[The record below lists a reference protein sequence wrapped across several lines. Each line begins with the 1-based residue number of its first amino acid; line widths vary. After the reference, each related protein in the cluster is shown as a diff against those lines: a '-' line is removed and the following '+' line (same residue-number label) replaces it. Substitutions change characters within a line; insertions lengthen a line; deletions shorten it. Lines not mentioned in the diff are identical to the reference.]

1 VSEPLT
7 SSAHEAALLAKA
19 VADYALFMLDPEG
32 DVRSWSPG
40 AERIKGYA
48 AAEIVGQHFSCFF
61 TDADREVGVPQR
73 VLAIAAERGRY
84 EGECLIVR
92 NDGSTFWAS
101 LVVEPI
107 RDDAGRLIGYANIGR
122 DITEHKLA
130 EERLLGEQA
139 KYRAIIESAVDGIV
153 VIDERLTVQAFNRA
167 AEMIFGYA
175 ADEVIGHNV
184 SHLMPEPDRSRH
196 DGYIADYRQTRKA
209 KIIGVRREVTGQR
222 KDASVFALDLSIAE
236 WHAGGQRYFTGIV
249 QDITARKE
257 AETKMQQTVAMLH
270 RAQKMEA
277 VGRITGGVAHDFNNI
292 LQVMIGSLDL
302 ADALTAG
309 NEELRRLLSAIRRGA
324 VRAER
329 VTQQLLAFSRQQ
341 PLHPEEVN
349 VSAHMREA
357 VDLFARTLRGDIYV
371 EVDFPS
377 DLWPIM
383 IDVSQLDLAVLN
395 VAVNAR
401 DAMPN
406 GGTFKISAR
415 NATYQG
421 LTLEQGNHGLDGSYV
436 VMTLSDTGVGIAP
449 DVLPHVF
456 EPFFTTKDVG
466 KGTGLGLSQVYGFAL
481 QSGGVATVTS
491 NVGQGTCI
499 TLYLPALDHVTHVG
513 TPDETAATTSNK
525 GTVLVVEDDADVA
538 ELATKVLK
546 DAGYAVAQA
555 EHAPAALTALASGA
569 PIDLVFSDIV
579 LPHGMNGITFAHE
592 VRTLYPKL
600 PVLLTTGYAEA
611 LADAEIE
618 GLTILRKPYPRQ
630 DLLGVIDSML
640 GGRNVVT
647 ARGGLMVSEVTPATA
662 VEGHGLP
669 VRAADHD
676 LGRP

>member
-1 VSEPLT
+1 MSEPLT
-7 SSAHEAALLAKA
+7 SPTYQSALLAKA
-19 VADYALFMLDPEG
+19 VADCALFMLDPEG
-32 DVRSWSPG
+32 RVRSWSPG

-48 AAEIVGQHFSCFF
+48 AAEIIGQHFSCFF
-61 TDADREVGVPQR
+61 TDADRQAGAPQR
-73 VLAIAAERGRY
+73 VLATAAEHGRY
-84 EGECLIVR
+84 EEEGVFVR
-92 NDGSTFWAS
+92 NAGSTFWAS

-107 RDDAGRLIGYANIGR
+107 RDDTGQLIGYANITR
-122 DITEHKLA
+122 DISQRKLV

-139 KYRAIIESAVDGIV
+139 KYRAIIETAVDGIV
-153 VIDERLTVQAFNRA
+153 VIDERAIVQAFNRA
-167 AEMIFGYA
+167 AEMIFGYS

-184 SHLMPEPDRSRH
+184 SCLMPEPDRSQH
-196 DGYIADYRQTRKA
+196 DGYIANFRRTGEA
-209 KIIGVRREVTGQR
+209 KIIGARREVTGQR
-222 KDASVFALDLSIAE
+222 KDGSVFALDLSIAE
-236 WHAGGQRYFTGIV
+236 WHAGGQRYFTAIV
-249 QDITARKE
+249 HDITARKAADE
-257 AETKMQQTVAMLH
+257 NMKRTIAMLH
-270 RAQKMEA
+270 RAQKMEV

-292 LQVMIGSLDL
+292 LQVMIGSLDM
-302 ADALTAG
+302 ADALTGG
-309 NEELRRLLSAIRRGA
+309 NEELRRLLSAVRRGA

-341 PLHPEEVN
+341 PLHPQEVD
-349 VSAHMREA
+349 VSLHMREA

-371 EVDFPS
+371 EVDLPG

-383 IDVSQLDLAVLN
+383 IDASQLDLAVLN
-395 VAVNAR
+395 IAVNAR

-421 LTLEQGNHGLDGSYV
+421 LTIEQGNHGLDGSYV
-436 VMTLSDTGVGIAP
+436 VMTLSDTGEGIAP

-481 QSGGVATVTS
+481 QSGGVATVAS
-491 NVGQGTCI
+491 KVGQGTII
-499 TLYLPALDHVTHVG
+499 TLYFPALDHGAHVG
-513 TPDETAATTSNK
+513 APDGTAETTSTM

-579 LPHGMNGITFAHE
+579 LPRGMSGITLAHE

-611 LADAEIE
+611 LADAEVE
-618 GLTILRKPYPRQ
+618 GLTILRKPYHRQ

-640 GGRNVVT
+640 RGRNAVPPPAPV
-647 ARGGLMVSEVTPATA
+647 RGAGSRAGMVSEVAPA
-662 VEGHGLP
+662 
-669 VRAADHD
+669 AAIE
-676 LGRP
+676 

>member
-1 VSEPLT
+1 MSEPLT
-7 SSAHEAALLAKA
+7 SPTYQSALLAKA
-19 VADYALFMLDPEG
+19 VADCALFMLDPEG
-32 DVRSWSPG
+32 RVRSWSPG

-48 AAEIVGQHFSCFF
+48 AAEIIGQHFSCFF
-61 TDADREVGVPQR
+61 TDADRQAGAPQR
-73 VLAIAAERGRY
+73 VLATAAEHGRY
-84 EGECLIVR
+84 EGEGVFVR
-92 NDGSTFWAS
+92 NAGSTFWAS

-107 RDDAGRLIGYANIGR
+107 RDDTGQLIGYANITR
-122 DITEHKLA
+122 DISQRKLV

-139 KYRAIIESAVDGIV
+139 KYRAIIETAVDGIV
-153 VIDERLTVQAFNRA
+153 VIDERAIVQAFNRA
-167 AEMIFGYA
+167 AEMIFGYS

-184 SHLMPEPDRSRH
+184 SCLMPEPDRSQH
-196 DGYIADYRQTRKA
+196 DGYIANFRRTGEA
-209 KIIGVRREVTGQR
+209 KIIGARREVTGQR
-222 KDASVFALDLSIAE
+222 KDGSVFALDLSIAE
-236 WHAGGQRYFTGIV
+236 WHAGGQRYFTAIV
-249 QDITARKE
+249 HDITARKAADE
-257 AETKMQQTVAMLH
+257 NMKRTIAMLH
-270 RAQKMEA
+270 RAQKMEV

-292 LQVMIGSLDL
+292 LQVMIGSLDM
-302 ADALTAG
+302 ADALTGG
-309 NEELRRLLSAIRRGA
+309 NEELRRLLSAVRRGA

-341 PLHPEEVN
+341 PLHPQEVD
-349 VSAHMREA
+349 VSLHMREA

-371 EVDFPS
+371 EVDLPG

-383 IDVSQLDLAVLN
+383 IDASQLDLAVLN
-395 VAVNAR
+395 IAVNAR

-421 LTLEQGNHGLDGSYV
+421 LTIEQGNHGLDGSYV
-436 VMTLSDTGVGIAP
+436 VMTLSDTGEGIAP

-481 QSGGVATVTS
+481 QSGGVATVAS
-491 NVGQGTCI
+491 KVGQGTII
-499 TLYLPALDHVTHVG
+499 TLYFPALDHGAHVG
-513 TPDETAATTSNK
+513 APDGTAETTSTM

-579 LPHGMNGITFAHE
+579 LPRGMSGITLAHE

-611 LADAEIE
+611 LADAEVE
-618 GLTILRKPYPRQ
+618 GLTILRKPYHRQ

-640 GGRNVVT
+640 RGRNAVPPPAPV
-647 ARGGLMVSEVTPATA
+647 RGAGSRAGMVSEVAPAAA
-662 VEGHGLP
+662 VE
-669 VRAADHD
+669 
-676 LGRP
+676 

>member
-1 VSEPLT
+1 MSEPLT
-7 SSAHEAALLAKA
+7 SPTYQSALLAKA
-19 VADYALFMLDPEG
+19 VADCALFMLDPEG
-32 DVRSWSPG
+32 RVRSWSPG

-48 AAEIVGQHFSCFF
+48 AAEIIGQHFSCFF
-61 TDADREVGVPQR
+61 TDADRQAGAPQR
-73 VLAIAAERGRY
+73 VLATAAEHGRY
-84 EGECLIVR
+84 EGEGVFVR
-92 NDGSTFWAS
+92 NAGSTFWAS

-107 RDDAGRLIGYANIGR
+107 RDDTGQLIGYANITR
-122 DITEHKLA
+122 DISQRKLV

-139 KYRAIIESAVDGIV
+139 KYRAIIETAVDGIV
-153 VIDERLTVQAFNRA
+153 VIDERAIVQAFNRA
-167 AEMIFGYA
+167 AEMIFGYS

-184 SHLMPEPDRSRH
+184 SCLMPEPDRSQH
-196 DGYIADYRQTRKA
+196 DGYIANFRRTGEA
-209 KIIGVRREVTGQR
+209 KIIGARREVTGQR
-222 KDASVFALDLSIAE
+222 KDGSVFALDLSIAE
-236 WHAGGQRYFTGIV
+236 WHAGGQRYFTAIV
-249 QDITARKE
+249 HDITARKAADE
-257 AETKMQQTVAMLH
+257 NMKRTIAMLH
-270 RAQKMEA
+270 RAQKMEV

-292 LQVMIGSLDL
+292 LQVMIGSLDM
-302 ADALTAG
+302 ADALTGG
-309 NEELRRLLSAIRRGA
+309 NEELRRLLSAVRRGA

-341 PLHPEEVN
+341 PLHPQEVD
-349 VSAHMREA
+349 VSLHMREA

-371 EVDFPS
+371 EVDLPG

-383 IDVSQLDLAVLN
+383 IDASQLDLAVLN
-395 VAVNAR
+395 IAVNAR

-421 LTLEQGNHGLDGSYV
+421 LTIEQGNHGLDGSYV
-436 VMTLSDTGVGIAP
+436 VMTLSDTGEGIAP

-481 QSGGVATVTS
+481 QSGGVATVAS
-491 NVGQGTCI
+491 KVGQGTII
-499 TLYLPALDHVTHVG
+499 TLYFPALDHGAHVG
-513 TPDETAATTSNK
+513 APDGTAETTSTM

-579 LPHGMNGITFAHE
+579 LPRGLSGITLAHE

-611 LADAEIE
+611 LADAEVE
-618 GLTILRKPYPRQ
+618 GLTILRKPYHRQ

-640 GGRNVVT
+640 
-647 ARGGLMVSEVTPATA
+647 RGCNAVPPPAPVRGAGSRAGMVSEVAPAA
-662 VEGHGLP
+662 PIE
-669 VRAADHD
+669 
-676 LGRP
+676 

>member
-7 SSAHEAALLAKA
+7 SPTYQSALLAKA
-19 VADYALFMLDPEG
+19 VADCALFMLDPEG
-32 DVRSWSPG
+32 HVRSWSPG

-48 AAEIVGQHFSCFF
+48 AAEIIGQHFSCFF
-61 TDADREVGVPQR
+61 TDADRQAGAPQR
-73 VLAIAAERGRY
+73 VLATAAEHGRY
-84 EGECLIVR
+84 EGEGVFVR
-92 NDGSTFWAS
+92 NAGSTFWAS

-107 RDDAGRLIGYANIGR
+107 RDDTGQLIGYANITR
-122 DITEHKLA
+122 DISQRKLV

-139 KYRAIIESAVDGIV
+139 KYRAIIETAVDGIV
-153 VIDERLTVQAFNRA
+153 VIDERAIVQAFNHA
-167 AEMIFGYA
+167 AEMIFGYS

-184 SHLMPEPDRSRH
+184 SCLMPEPDRSQH
-196 DGYIADYRQTRKA
+196 DLYIANFRRTGEAR
-209 KIIGVRREVTGQR
+209 IIGARREVTGQR
-222 KDASVFALDLSIAE
+222 KDGSVFALDLSIAE
-236 WHAGGQRYFTGIV
+236 WHAGGQRYFTAIV
-249 QDITARKE
+249 HDITARKAADE
-257 AETKMQQTVAMLH
+257 NMKRTIAMLH
-270 RAQKMEA
+270 RAQKMEV

-292 LQVMIGSLDL
+292 LQVMIGSLDM
-302 ADALTAG
+302 ADALTGG
-309 NEELRRLLSAIRRGA
+309 NEELRRLLSAVRRGA

-341 PLHPEEVN
+341 PLHPQEVD
-349 VSAHMREA
+349 VSLHMREA

-371 EVDFPS
+371 EVDLPS

-383 IDVSQLDLAVLN
+383 IDASQLDLAVLN
-395 VAVNAR
+395 IAVNAR

-421 LTLEQGNHGLDGSYV
+421 LTIEQGNHGLDGSYV
-436 VMTLSDTGVGIAP
+436 VMTLSDTGEGIAP

-481 QSGGVATVTS
+481 QSGGVATVAS
-491 NVGQGTCI
+491 KVGQGTII
-499 TLYLPALDHVTHVG
+499 TLYLPALDHRAHVG
-513 TPDETAATTSNK
+513 APDGTAETTSTM

-579 LPHGMNGITFAHE
+579 LPRGMNGITLAHE

-611 LADAEIE
+611 LADAEVE
-618 GLTILRKPYPRQ
+618 GLTILRKPYHRQ
-630 DLLGVIDSML
+630 DLLGVIDNML
-640 GGRNVVT
+640 RGRNAVPPPAPV
-647 ARGGLMVSEVTPATA
+647 RGAGSRAGMVSEVAPAA
-662 VEGHGLP
+662 PVE
-669 VRAADHD
+669 
-676 LGRP
+676 

>member
-1 VSEPLT
+1 MSEPLT

-277 VGRITGGVAHDFNNI
+277 VGRITGGVAHDFNNMPAGH
-292 LQVMIGSLDL
+292 VGSLDL

-309 NEELRRLLSAIRRGA
+309 NEELRR
-324 VRAER
+324 
-329 VTQQLLAFSRQQ
+329 
-341 PLHPEEVN
+341 
-349 VSAHMREA
+349 
-357 VDLFARTLRGDIYV
+357 
-371 EVDFPS
+371 
-377 DLWPIM
+377 
-383 IDVSQLDLAVLN
+383 
-395 VAVNAR
+395 
-401 DAMPN
+401 
-406 GGTFKISAR
+406 
-415 NATYQG
+415 
-421 LTLEQGNHGLDGSYV
+421 SYR
-436 VMTLSDTGVGIAP
+436 L
-449 DVLPHVF
+449 
-456 EPFFTTKDVG
+456 
-466 KGTGLGLSQVYGFAL
+466 
-481 QSGGVATVTS
+481 
-491 NVGQGTCI
+491 
-499 TLYLPALDHVTHVG
+499 
-513 TPDETAATTSNK
+513 
-525 GTVLVVEDDADVA
+525 
-538 ELATKVLK
+538 
-546 DAGYAVAQA
+546 
-555 EHAPAALTALASGA
+555 SGA
-569 PIDLVFSDIV
+569 APC
-579 LPHGMNGITFAHE
+579 
-592 VRTLYPKL
+592 
-600 PVLLTTGYAEA
+600 
-611 LADAEIE
+611 
-618 GLTILRKPYPRQ
+618 
-630 DLLGVIDSML
+630 
-640 GGRNVVT
+640 
-647 ARGGLMVSEVTPATA
+647 ARSV
-662 VEGHGLP
+662 
-669 VRAADHD
+669 
-676 LGRP
+676 

>member
-1 VSEPLT
+1 MSEPLT
-7 SSAHEAALLAKA
+7 SPTYQSALLAKA
-19 VADYALFMLDPEG
+19 VADCALFMLDPEG
-32 DVRSWSPG
+32 RVRSWSPG

-48 AAEIVGQHFSCFF
+48 AAEIIGQHFSCFF
-61 TDADREVGVPQR
+61 TDADRQAGAPQR
-73 VLAIAAERGRY
+73 VLATAAEHGRY
-84 EGECLIVR
+84 EEEGVFVR
-92 NDGSTFWAS
+92 NAGSTFWAS

-107 RDDAGRLIGYANIGR
+107 RDDTGQLIGYANITR
-122 DITEHKLA
+122 DISQRKLV

-139 KYRAIIESAVDGIV
+139 KYRAIIETAVDGIV
-153 VIDERLTVQAFNRA
+153 VIDERAIVQAFNRA
-167 AEMIFGYA
+167 AEMIFGYS

-184 SHLMPEPDRSRH
+184 SCLMPEPDRSQH
-196 DGYIADYRQTRKA
+196 DGYIANFRRTGEA
-209 KIIGVRREVTGQR
+209 KIIGARREVTGQR
-222 KDASVFALDLSIAE
+222 KDGSVFALDLSIAE
-236 WHAGGQRYFTGIV
+236 WHAGGQRYFTAIV
-249 QDITARKE
+249 HDITARKAADE
-257 AETKMQQTVAMLH
+257 NMKRTIAMLH
-270 RAQKMEA
+270 RAQKMEV

-292 LQVMIGSLDL
+292 LQVMIGSLDM
-302 ADALTAG
+302 ADALTGG
-309 NEELRRLLSAIRRGA
+309 NEELRRLLSAVRRGA

-341 PLHPEEVN
+341 PLHPQEVD
-349 VSAHMREA
+349 VSLHMREA

-371 EVDFPS
+371 EVDLPG

-383 IDVSQLDLAVLN
+383 IDASQLDLAVLN
-395 VAVNAR
+395 IAVNAR

-421 LTLEQGNHGLDGSYV
+421 LTIEQGNHGLDGSYV
-436 VMTLSDTGVGIAP
+436 VMTLSDTGEGIAP

-481 QSGGVATVTS
+481 QSGGVATVAS
-491 NVGQGTCI
+491 KVGQGTII
-499 TLYLPALDHVTHVG
+499 TLYFPALDHGAHVG
-513 TPDETAATTSNK
+513 APDGTAETTSTM

-579 LPHGMNGITFAHE
+579 LPRGMSGMTLAHE

-611 LADAEIE
+611 LADAEVE
-618 GLTILRKPYPRQ
+618 GLTILRKPYHRQ

-640 GGRNVVT
+640 RGRNAVPPPAPV
-647 ARGGLMVSEVTPATA
+647 RGAGSRAGMVSEVAPAA
-662 VEGHGLP
+662 PIE
-669 VRAADHD
+669 
-676 LGRP
+676 

>member
-1 VSEPLT
+1 MSEPLA
-7 SSAHEAALLAKA
+7 SAAHESALLAKA
-19 VADYALFMLDPEG
+19 VADCALFMLDPEG
-32 DVRSWSPG
+32 GVRSWSPG
-40 AERIKGYA
+40 AERIEGYA
-48 AAEIVGQHFSCFF
+48 AAEIIGQHLSCFF
-61 TDADREVGVPQR
+61 TDADRQAGEPQR

-84 EGECLIVR
+84 EGECLHVR
-92 NDGSTFWAS
+92 DDGSTFWAS

-107 RDDAGRLIGYANIGR
+107 RDGAGQLIGYANITR
-122 DITEHKLA
+122 DITQRKLA

-139 KYRAIIESAVDGIV
+139 KYRAIIETAIDGIV
-153 VIDERLTVQAFNRA
+153 VIDERGTVQAFNRA
-167 AEMIFGYA
+167 AETIFGYA
-175 ADEVIGHNV
+175 ADEIIGRNV
-184 SHLMPEPDRSRH
+184 SHLMPEPDRSQH
-196 DGYIADYRQTRKA
+196 DGYIADYRRTREA
-209 KIIGVRREVTGQR
+209 KIIGVRREVAGQR
-222 KDASVFALDLSIAE
+222 KDGSDFALDLSIAE
-236 WHAGGQRYFTGIV
+236 WHADGQRHFTGIV
-249 QDITARKE
+249 RDITTRKE
-257 AETKMQQTVAMLH
+257 TEKDMKHTVEMLH
-270 RAQKMEA
+270 RAQKMEV

-302 ADALTAG
+302 ADALTLG
-309 NEELRRLLSAIRRGA
+309 NEELRRLLSAVRRGA
-324 VRAER
+324 LRAER

-341 PLHPEEVN
+341 PLQPEEVN
-349 VSAHMREA
+349 VSMHMREA
-357 VDLFARTLRGDIYV
+357 IDLFARTLRGDIYV
-371 EVDFPS
+371 EVDLPS

-383 IDVSQLDLAVLN
+383 IDASQLDLAVLN
-395 VAVNAR
+395 IAVNAR

-436 VMTLSDTGVGIAP
+436 VMTLSDTGEGIAP

-491 NVGQGTCI
+491 NVDQGTCI
-499 TLYLPALDHVTHVG
+499 TLYLPALDHGAHVAASDRTAG
-513 TPDETAATTSNK
+513 TASTK

-579 LPHGMNGITFAHE
+579 LPHGMSGITFAHE

-640 GGRNVVT
+640 RGRN
-647 ARGGLMVSEVTPATA
+647 ALSPAA
-662 VEGHGLP
+662 P
-669 VRAADHD
+669 
-676 LGRP
+676 

>member
-1 VSEPLT
+1 MSEPLT
-7 SSAHEAALLAKA
+7 SPTYQSALLAKA
-19 VADYALFMLDPEG
+19 VADCALFMLDPEG
-32 DVRSWSPG
+32 RVRSWSPG

-48 AAEIVGQHFSCFF
+48 AAEIIGQHFSCFF
-61 TDADREVGVPQR
+61 TDADRQAGAPQR
-73 VLAIAAERGRY
+73 VLATAAEHGRY
-84 EGECLIVR
+84 EEEGVFVR
-92 NDGSTFWAS
+92 NAGSTFWAS

-107 RDDAGRLIGYANIGR
+107 RDDTGQLIGYANITR
-122 DITEHKLA
+122 DISQRKLV

-139 KYRAIIESAVDGIV
+139 KYRAIIETAVDGIV
-153 VIDERLTVQAFNRA
+153 VIDERAIVQAFNRA
-167 AEMIFGYA
+167 AEMIFGYS

-184 SHLMPEPDRSRH
+184 SCLMPEPDRSQH
-196 DGYIADYRQTRKA
+196 DGYIANFRRTGEA
-209 KIIGVRREVTGQR
+209 KIIGARREVTGQR
-222 KDASVFALDLSIAE
+222 KDGSVFALDLSIAE
-236 WHAGGQRYFTGIV
+236 WHAGGQRYFTAIV
-249 QDITARKE
+249 HDITARKAADE
-257 AETKMQQTVAMLH
+257 NMKRTIAMLH
-270 RAQKMEA
+270 RAQKMEV

-292 LQVMIGSLDL
+292 LQVMIGSLDM
-302 ADALTAG
+302 ADALTGG
-309 NEELRRLLSAIRRGA
+309 NEELRRLLSAVRRGA

-341 PLHPEEVN
+341 PLHPQEVD
-349 VSAHMREA
+349 VSLHMREA

-371 EVDFPS
+371 EVDLPG

-383 IDVSQLDLAVLN
+383 IDASQLDLAVLN
-395 VAVNAR
+395 IAVNAR

-421 LTLEQGNHGLDGSYV
+421 LTIEQGNHGLDGSYV
-436 VMTLSDTGVGIAP
+436 VMTLSDTGEGIAP

-481 QSGGVATVTS
+481 QSGGVATVAS
-491 NVGQGTCI
+491 KVGQGTII
-499 TLYLPALDHVTHVG
+499 TLYFPALDHGAHVG
-513 TPDETAATTSNK
+513 APDGTAETTSTM

-579 LPHGMNGITFAHE
+579 LPRGMSGITLAHE

-611 LADAEIE
+611 LADAEVE
-618 GLTILRKPYPRQ
+618 GLTILRKPYHRQ

-640 GGRNVVT
+640 RGRNAVPPPAPV
-647 ARGGLMVSEVTPATA
+647 RGAGSRAGMVSEVAPAA
-662 VEGHGLP
+662 PIE
-669 VRAADHD
+669 
-676 LGRP
+676 

>member
-1 VSEPLT
+1 MSEPLT
-7 SSAHEAALLAKA
+7 SPTYQSALLAKA
-19 VADYALFMLDPEG
+19 VADCALFMLDPEG
-32 DVRSWSPG
+32 RVRSWSPG

-48 AAEIVGQHFSCFF
+48 AAEIIGQHFSCFF
-61 TDADREVGVPQR
+61 TDADRQAGAPQR
-73 VLAIAAERGRY
+73 VLATAAEHGRY
-84 EGECLIVR
+84 EEEGVFVR
-92 NDGSTFWAS
+92 NAGSTFWAS

-107 RDDAGRLIGYANIGR
+107 RDDTGQLIGYANITR
-122 DITEHKLA
+122 DISQRKLV

-139 KYRAIIESAVDGIV
+139 KYRAIIETAVDGIV
-153 VIDERLTVQAFNRA
+153 VIDERAIVQAFNRA
-167 AEMIFGYA
+167 AEMIFGYS

-184 SHLMPEPDRSRH
+184 SCLMPEPDRSQH
-196 DGYIADYRQTRKA
+196 DGYIANFRRTGEA
-209 KIIGVRREVTGQR
+209 KIIGARREVTGQR
-222 KDASVFALDLSIAE
+222 KDGSVFALDLSIAE
-236 WHAGGQRYFTGIV
+236 WHAGGQRYFTAIV
-249 QDITARKE
+249 HDITARKAADE
-257 AETKMQQTVAMLH
+257 NMKRTIAMLH
-270 RAQKMEA
+270 RAQKMEV

-292 LQVMIGSLDL
+292 LQVMIGSLDM
-302 ADALTAG
+302 ADALTGG
-309 NEELRRLLSAIRRGA
+309 NEELRRLLSAVRRGA

-341 PLHPEEVN
+341 PLHPQEVD
-349 VSAHMREA
+349 VSLHMREA

-371 EVDFPS
+371 EVDLPG

-383 IDVSQLDLAVLN
+383 IDASQLDLAVLN
-395 VAVNAR
+395 IAVNAR

-421 LTLEQGNHGLDGSYV
+421 LTIEQGNHGLDGSYV
-436 VMTLSDTGVGIAP
+436 VMTLSDTGEGIAP

-481 QSGGVATVTS
+481 QSGGVATVAS
-491 NVGQGTCI
+491 KVGQGTII
-499 TLYLPALDHVTHVG
+499 TLYFPALDHGAHVG
-513 TPDETAATTSNK
+513 APDGTAETTSTM

-579 LPHGMNGITFAHE
+579 LPRGMSGITLAHE

-611 LADAEIE
+611 LADAEVE
-618 GLTILRKPYPRQ
+618 GLTILRKPYHRQ

-640 GGRNVVT
+640 
-647 ARGGLMVSEVTPATA
+647 RGCNAVPPPAPVRGAGSRAGMVSEVAPAAA
-662 VEGHGLP
+662 VE
-669 VRAADHD
+669 
-676 LGRP
+676 

>member
-1 VSEPLT
+1 MSEPLT
-7 SSAHEAALLAKA
+7 SPTYQSALLAKA
-19 VADYALFMLDPEG
+19 VAGCALFMLDPEG
-32 DVRSWSPG
+32 RVRSWSPG

-48 AAEIVGQHFSCFF
+48 AAEIIGQHFSCFF
-61 TDADREVGVPQR
+61 TDADRQAGAPQR
-73 VLAIAAERGRY
+73 VLATAAEHGRY
-84 EGECLIVR
+84 EEEGVFVR
-92 NDGSTFWAS
+92 NAGSTFWAS

-107 RDDAGRLIGYANIGR
+107 RDDTGQLIGYANITR
-122 DITEHKLA
+122 DISQRKLV

-139 KYRAIIESAVDGIV
+139 KYRAIIETAVDGIV
-153 VIDERLTVQAFNRA
+153 VIDERAIVQAFNRA
-167 AEMIFGYA
+167 AEMIFGYS

-184 SHLMPEPDRSRH
+184 SCLMPEPDRSQH
-196 DGYIADYRQTRKA
+196 DGYIANFRRTGEA
-209 KIIGVRREVTGQR
+209 KIIGARREVTGQR
-222 KDASVFALDLSIAE
+222 KDGSVFALDLSIAE
-236 WHAGGQRYFTGIV
+236 WHAGGQRYFTAIV
-249 QDITARKE
+249 HDITARKAADE
-257 AETKMQQTVAMLH
+257 NMKRTIAMLH
-270 RAQKMEA
+270 RAQKMEV

-292 LQVMIGSLDL
+292 LQVMIGSLDM
-302 ADALTAG
+302 ADALTGG
-309 NEELRRLLSAIRRGA
+309 NEELRRLLSAVRRGA

-341 PLHPEEVN
+341 PLHPQEVD
-349 VSAHMREA
+349 VSLHMREA

-371 EVDFPS
+371 EVDLPG

-383 IDVSQLDLAVLN
+383 IDASQLDLAVLN
-395 VAVNAR
+395 IAVNAR

-421 LTLEQGNHGLDGSYV
+421 LTIEQGNHGLDGSYV
-436 VMTLSDTGVGIAP
+436 VMTLSDTGEGIAP

-481 QSGGVATVTS
+481 QSGGVATVAS
-491 NVGQGTCI
+491 KVGQGTII
-499 TLYLPALDHVTHVG
+499 TLYFPALDHGAHVG
-513 TPDETAATTSNK
+513 APDGTAETTSTM

-579 LPHGMNGITFAHE
+579 LPRGMSGITLAHE

-611 LADAEIE
+611 LADAEVE
-618 GLTILRKPYPRQ
+618 GLTILRKPYHRQ

-640 GGRNVVT
+640 RGRNAVPPPAPV
-647 ARGGLMVSEVTPATA
+647 RGAGSRAGMVSEVAPAA
-662 VEGHGLP
+662 PIE
-669 VRAADHD
+669 
-676 LGRP
+676 

>member
-1 VSEPLT
+1 MSEPLT
-7 SSAHEAALLAKA
+7 SPTYQSALLAKA
-19 VADYALFMLDPEG
+19 VADCALFMLDPEG
-32 DVRSWSPG
+32 RVRSWSPG

-48 AAEIVGQHFSCFF
+48 AAEIIGQHFSCFF
-61 TDADREVGVPQR
+61 TDADRQAGAPQR
-73 VLAIAAERGRY
+73 VLATAAEHGRY
-84 EGECLIVR
+84 EGEGVFVR
-92 NDGSTFWAS
+92 NAGSTFWAS

-107 RDDAGRLIGYANIGR
+107 RDDTGQLIGYANITR
-122 DITEHKLA
+122 DISQRKLV

-139 KYRAIIESAVDGIV
+139 KYRAIIETAVDGIV
-153 VIDERLTVQAFNRA
+153 VIDERAIVQAFNRA
-167 AEMIFGYA
+167 AEMIFGYS

-184 SHLMPEPDRSRH
+184 SCLMPEPDRSQH
-196 DGYIADYRQTRKA
+196 DGYIANFRRTGEA
-209 KIIGVRREVTGQR
+209 KIIGARREVTGQR
-222 KDASVFALDLSIAE
+222 KDGSVFALDLSIAE
-236 WHAGGQRYFTGIV
+236 WHAGGQRYFTAIV
-249 QDITARKE
+249 HDITARKAADE
-257 AETKMQQTVAMLH
+257 NMKRTIAMLH
-270 RAQKMEA
+270 RAQKMEV

-292 LQVMIGSLDL
+292 LQVMIGSLDM
-302 ADALTAG
+302 ADALTGG
-309 NEELRRLLSAIRRGA
+309 NEELRRLLSAVRRGA

-341 PLHPEEVN
+341 PLHPQEVD
-349 VSAHMREA
+349 VSLHMREA

-371 EVDFPS
+371 EVDLPG

-383 IDVSQLDLAVLN
+383 IDASQLDLAVLN
-395 VAVNAR
+395 IAVNAR

-421 LTLEQGNHGLDGSYV
+421 LTIEQGNHGLDGSYV
-436 VMTLSDTGVGIAP
+436 VMTLSDTGEGIAP

-481 QSGGVATVTS
+481 QSGGVATVAS
-491 NVGQGTCI
+491 KVGQGTII
-499 TLYLPALDHVTHVG
+499 TLYFPALDHGAHVG
-513 TPDETAATTSNK
+513 APDGTAETTSTM

-579 LPHGMNGITFAHE
+579 LPRGMSGITLAHE

-611 LADAEIE
+611 LADAEVE
-618 GLTILRKPYPRQ
+618 GLTILRKPYHRQ

-640 GGRNVVT
+640 
-647 ARGGLMVSEVTPATA
+647 RGCNAVPPPAPVRGAGSRAGMVSEVAPAAA
-662 VEGHGLP
+662 VE
-669 VRAADHD
+669 
-676 LGRP
+676 